1 METPKLIFT
10 VLFSCG
16 VLFGISFIWYTRFY
30 KKRNDKTTNYLTWFL
45 VAFTLNNIQILYVDN
60 FVNPENCYL
69 KNLHPFLFFVFVV
82 PYFHSFI
89 AHYLKIENNVFR
101 YVTTSK
107 IIFSIGM
114 IARIILSPFFK
125 IGNCTIIGQYVQSE
139 EIAIAFLSLLV
150 FIQVIRI
157 IFFKKELFKD
167 LLTYDK
173 LKWINQFLFLGGIV
187 LAFWIFAIVFN
198 FKNYVNAQFYI
209 YYPLRMSSSVLLY
222 WVAYTGSFK
231 KVLTTEREILRVN
244 IQNLPNT
251 PQIDT
256 EIQNEIS
263 QKFKTICKYFEQT
276 NCYLNPDYTLEQLA
290 AGLEMNKNTISAEI
304 SKNKVG
310 NFNDLINSYRITKA
324 KQLLKSSNYNDYT
337 IDAVGLECGFNSKS
351 TFYSAFKKVTN
362 TTPAAFKKN

>member
-30 KKRNDKTTNYLTWFL
+30 KNRKDKTTNYLTWFL
-45 VAFTLNNIQILYVDN
+45 VSFTLNNIQILCVDN

-89 AHYLKIENNVFR
+89 AHYLKIENKVTR
-101 YVTTSK
+101 YVGTAK
-107 IIFSIGM
+107 VLFAIGM
-114 IARIILSPFFK
+114 VARIALSPLFK
-125 IGNCTIIGQYVQSE
+125 IGNCTLIGQYVQSE
-139 EIAIAFLSLLV
+139 EIVIAFLSLLV
-150 FIQVIRI
+150 FVQVIRI
-157 IFFKKELFKD
+157 IFFKKDLFKD

-231 KVLTTEREILRVN
+231 KVLTTERKILR
-244 IQNLPNT
+244 IDIKNLPKT
-251 PQIDT
+251 PPIET

-263 QKFKTICKYFEQT
+263 EKFKAICIYFEET

-290 AGLEMNKNTISAEI
+290 TALEINKNTISAEI

-324 KQLLKSSNYNDYT
+324 KLLLKNTDYNEYT
-337 IDAVGLECGFNSKS
+337 IDAIGFECGFNSKS
-351 TFYSAFKKVTN
+351 TFYGAFKKVTN